1 MARRPNYR
9 HERTERDRSARSR
22 QEEKL
27 AKLQER
33 AAKRKADREAAG
45 LPPETSDEASIESVS
60 EAQAIPVPESETHS

>member
-45 LPPETSDEASIESVS
+45 LPPETPEEASADAVS
-60 EAQAIPVPESETHS
+60 VPEGETHS

>member
-45 LPPETSDEASIESVS
+45 LPPETSEETSAEAAPAA
-60 EAQAIPVPESETHS
+60 EAVPVPESETHS